1 MRFFIKILIIIFF
14 IYSCSNDY
22 DDNVNLSENE
32 NLNIEDFI
40 YKSMNSYY
48 LWNDSVQNLNDSKF
62 VSDKDYFNFL
72 ESSDGPF
79 DLFDKL
85 KFTDDRFSIITND
98 YIRLQN
104 QFNSISLGNGMKFG
118 LKVLENNMI

>member
-1 MRFFIKILIIIFF
+1 MRFFIKILIISFF

-22 DDNVNLSENE
+22 DDNVNLSEIE

-72 ESSDGPF
+72 ESSE
-79 DLFDKL
+79 
-85 KFTDDRFSIITND
+85 S
-98 YIRLQN
+98 
-104 QFNSISLGNGMKFG
+104 
-118 LKVLENNMI
+118 